1 MNNSVDW
8 NTIKAEY
15 IAGGIGYRK
24 LAEKYG
30 VSFSTLSQ
38 MAMREKWTDLRK
50 KACDKT
56 DTDLA
61 KSIGK
66 RNAKRSAKIDDLAD
80 RLLDKIGE
88 LMDTIIVDGKDLKS
102 IASALKDIKEIKG
115 IKSAVDL
122 REQEARIAKLEK
134 EAKEQEDK
142 ADSDVK
148 VVMESSLNDYS
159 K

>member
-8 NTIKAEY
+8 KAIKAEY

-38 MAMREKWTDLRK
+38 LAMREKWTDLRK
-50 KACDKT
+50 KANDKA

-61 KSIGK
+61 ERIGK
-66 RNAKRSAKIDDLAD
+66 RNAKKSAKIDDLAD
-80 RLLDKIGE
+80 RLLDKIGA
-88 LMDTIIVDGKDLKS
+88 LMDALIIEGKDVKA

-115 IKSAVDL
+115 IKDKLDVK
-122 REQEARIAKLEK
+122 EQKARIRKLEK
-134 EAKEQEDK
+134 EASEENKTDNEII
-142 ADSDVK
+142 VK
-148 VVMESSLNDYS
+148 IEGGLDEYS

>member
-8 NTIKAEY
+8 KAIKAEY

-38 MAMREKWTDLRK
+38 LAMREKWTDLRK
-50 KACDKT
+50 KANDKA

-61 KSIGK
+61 ERIGK
-66 RNAKRSAKIDDLAD
+66 RNAKKSAKIDDLAD
-80 RLLDKIGE
+80 RLLDKIGA
-88 LMDTIIVDGKDLKS
+88 LMDALIVEGKDVKA

-115 IKSAVDL
+115 IKDKLDL
-122 REQEARIAKLEK
+122 KEQKARIKKLEK
-134 EAKEQEDK
+134 EAAEEVKEDK
-142 ADSDVK
+142 SIVVQMGEDV
-148 VVMESSLNDYS
+148 EDYS
-159 K
+159 V